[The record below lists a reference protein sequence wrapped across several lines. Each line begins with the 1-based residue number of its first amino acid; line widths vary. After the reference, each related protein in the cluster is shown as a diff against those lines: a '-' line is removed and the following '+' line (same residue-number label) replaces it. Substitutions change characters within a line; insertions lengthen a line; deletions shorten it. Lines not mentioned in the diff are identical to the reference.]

1 MFAMSV
7 TLDVLKLSGW
17 LNTSAVCVIE
27 RKACEA
33 GSMRGARV
41 RGAVEVQGACEG
53 PKGNQGGRGTGGA
66 HRKHVRHVCDSRRVE
81 AQRLVERLQSLPS
94 RKEGIQSVW
103 AR

>member
-1 MFAMSV
+1 MWGGCGARSVRSRVRGATRGGKELAERTLNMFAMSV

-53 PKGNQGGRGTGGA
+53 PKGNQGGAGHGWSTQ
-66 HRKHVRHVCDSRRVE
+66 KTCSSC
-81 AQRLVERLQSLPS
+81 L
-94 RKEGIQSVW
+94 
-103 AR
+103 